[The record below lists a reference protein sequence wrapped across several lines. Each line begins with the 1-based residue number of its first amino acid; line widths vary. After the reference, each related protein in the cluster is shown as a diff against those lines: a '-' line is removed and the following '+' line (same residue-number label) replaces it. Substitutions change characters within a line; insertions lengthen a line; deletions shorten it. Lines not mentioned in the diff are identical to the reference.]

1 MIHVYFFIKTTF
13 FKIKFCN
20 FFIVHM
26 FYQIVLN
33 LPVIIMGENFVRLKS
48 WIYTGFI
55 MCTIKIS
62 LLFNAQNT
70 PTFKRMKL
78 MTSTKTREDKMD
90 TECPK
95 DEGPRS
101 LSRAEIELQ
110 YFREVFY
117 INFYIICR
125 KHKCINILFCPLKI
139 TVVF

>member
-1 MIHVYFFIKTTF
+1 
-13 FKIKFCN
+13 
-20 FFIVHM
+20 
-26 FYQIVLN
+26 
-33 LPVIIMGENFVRLKS
+33 
-48 WIYTGFI
+48 
-55 MCTIKIS
+55 MCTIKIG

-117 INFYIICR
+117 INFYIICS
-125 KHKCINILFCPLKI
+125 KHKCINILFCPFKI
-139 TVVF
+139 TVVFLITLYMQGSNIYQVHDFTKSLIWDSKILL

>member
-1 MIHVYFFIKTTF
+1 
-13 FKIKFCN
+13 
-20 FFIVHM
+20 
-26 FYQIVLN
+26 
-33 LPVIIMGENFVRLKS
+33 
-48 WIYTGFI
+48 
-55 MCTIKIS
+55 MCTIKIG

-117 INFYIICR
+117 INFCIICS
-125 KHKCINILFCPLKI
+125 KTQMYQHFILSFQDYCSFLITLYMQGSNIYQVNDFTKSLIWDSKI
-139 TVVF
+139 LL

>member
-1 MIHVYFFIKTTF
+1 MYDTCIFFIKTTF

-20 FFIVHM
+20 FFIVH
-26 FYQIVLN
+26 VV
-33 LPVIIMGENFVRLKS
+33 PIMGENFCCWKS
-48 WIYTGFI
+48 WIYTDFI
-55 MCTIKIS
+55 MCTIKIG

-70 PTFKRMKL
+70 PTFKRMKM

-117 INFYIICR
+117 INFYIICS
-125 KHKCINILFCPLKI
+125 KHKCINILFCPFKI

>member
-1 MIHVYFFIKTTF
+1 MYDTCIFFIKTTF
-13 FKIKFCN
+13 FKIKFWN
-20 FFIVHM
+20 FFIVH
-26 FYQIVLN
+26 VV
-33 LPVIIMGENFVRLKS
+33 PIMGEKFCCWKS
-48 WIYTGFI
+48 WIYTDFI
-55 MCTIKIS
+55 MCTIKIG

-117 INFYIICR
+117 INFYIICS
-125 KHKCINILFCPLKI
+125 KHKCINILFCPFKI